1 VRETIMPEKPYVSGT
16 FCRDIGCA
24 HHAALENLTGDE
36 YIQKKT
42 VYCKNCFA
50 WQFYNWLKENNWR
63 VVKTSPEMSAKELA
77 AHIKGIDPVKVE
89 DLTMDEI
96 LCL

>member
-1 VRETIMPEKPYVSGT
+1 MVEKRYVSGT
-16 FCRDIGCA
+16 FCRSIECA
-24 HHAALENLTGDE
+24 HHKALENFTENE

-42 VYCKNCFA
+42 VYCKDCYA
-50 WQFYNWLKENNWR
+50 WQFYSWLKDNNWR
-63 VVKTSPEMSAKELA
+63 VVRTTPEMPAKELA
-77 AHIKGIDPVKVE
+77 AHIKGIDPLKVE